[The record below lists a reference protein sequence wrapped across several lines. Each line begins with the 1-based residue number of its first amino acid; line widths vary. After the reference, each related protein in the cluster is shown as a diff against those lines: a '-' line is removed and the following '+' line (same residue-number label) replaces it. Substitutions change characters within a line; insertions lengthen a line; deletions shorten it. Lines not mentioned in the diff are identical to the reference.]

1 MSAYT
6 GQLHAREHLNMDES
20 KYMRE
25 DEMALYLG
33 IFAEDLTKS
42 PLIASR
48 ARTLS
53 GQRQLGGAVDEHS
66 LTSR

>member
-1 MSAYT
+1 
-6 GQLHAREHLNMDES
+6 MDES